1 MPRLYPEDP
10 VFRDDVGAERTVWE
24 ALRDQLPDDV
34 ALFAGVGLQDGATE
48 REIDLLVAWPGVGI
62 AVIEVKGGH
71 VTREAGTWWQGSGE
85 RRHEIDPVR
94 QVQDARHVLHQL
106 LVRYGY
112 DAARARTAHVVA
124 LPHVHVPQDW
134 AAPELPRTM
143 LLDRTDV
150 ASAAGLVRH
159 AIDGHGAGFAPLD
172 DAAMDGLVHFLA
184 GSFPSQVEVLAT
196 AAAFE
201 DHLDHLTRDQAK
213 MLDHLTS
220 FHRLQVV
227 GGAGTGKTWLALE
240 QARRR
245 AAAGDR
251 VALLCYSRGLGR
263 YLQRITRT
271 WKPRERP
278 AFVGLFHDLP
288 IAWGAQQGADD
299 DVDFFER
306 ILPVRLGELADSRPR
321 AELFDTVVV
330 DEAQDFG
337 EQWWPSLVRCLRDP
351 DGGGLFVFLDEAQ
364 RVFGRDGVAP
374 IATPPVHLDENL
386 RSTKQ
391 IAQLCGS
398 LRDGVTRPRGTD
410 GAPVR
415 ILDVPFERAIEV
427 ADDMVDTLLEEGWL
441 PGQVALL
448 ATGSRHPMQVELV
461 GGAGHAGYWD
471 GFFAGEDVF
480 YGHVL
485 GFKGLERTVV
495 ILAVNGFREV
505 ERARTLLYTGLSRAR
520 VLLVVVG
527 PRAQIEHIGGDG
539 VRKRLER
546 AEVWQPG

>member
-48 REIDLLVAWPGVGI
+48 REIDLLVAWPGVGL

-172 DAAMDGLVHFLA
+172 EAAMDGLVHFLA

-213 MLDHLTS
+213 MLDHLSS

-245 AAAGDR
+245 AAAGER

-271 WKPRERP
+271 WRPRERP